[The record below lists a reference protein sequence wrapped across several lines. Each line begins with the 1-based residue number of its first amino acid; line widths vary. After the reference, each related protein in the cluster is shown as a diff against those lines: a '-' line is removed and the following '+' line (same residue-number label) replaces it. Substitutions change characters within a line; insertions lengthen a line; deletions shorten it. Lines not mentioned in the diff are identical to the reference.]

1 MDNSTLYKT
10 IIRPIL
16 TEKATILKEEG
27 KYMFEVSTSATK
39 SQIKTAVEKIF
50 KVKVESVATINYK
63 PKKKRMGRFL
73 GLTSSEKRA
82 VVTLKKGQTITEL
95 EGV

>member
-16 TEKATILKEEG
+16 TEKATILKEKG

-50 KVKVESVATINYK
+50 KVKVENVTTINYK

-82 VVTLKKGQTITEL
+82 IVTLKSGQTITEL